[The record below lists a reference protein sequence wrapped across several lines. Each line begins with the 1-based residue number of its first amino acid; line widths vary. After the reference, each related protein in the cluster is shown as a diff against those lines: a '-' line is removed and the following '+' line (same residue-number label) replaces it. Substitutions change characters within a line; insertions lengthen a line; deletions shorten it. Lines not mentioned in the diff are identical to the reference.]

1 MAKRR
6 RHSEERRRAKKAAKE
21 AGLKPKGKSRY
32 AKRRAQRMN
41 GVAEKPRPHV
51 WCARCARSL
60 ARGCACGTEAFERE
74 VTRATKSDRDA
85 EDYRRAA

>member
-6 RHSEERRRAKKAAKE
+6 RHAEDRRRAKKASKE

-32 AKRRAQRMN
+32 AKRHAQRMN
-41 GVAEKPRPHV
+41 GIAEKPRPAV

-60 ARGCACGTEAFERE
+60 ARGCACGSEAFERE
-74 VTRATKSDRDA
+74 VTRATSRDA